1 MGEGSGLMAFWAR
14 IEESYLDR
22 FRQWHNSEHMPERVS
37 IPGFLAGQR
46 YLGHGSSNFFLM
58 MYETREP
65 AVLGGPDYL
74 ARLNAPTAWTRES
87 LPHFR
92 EPARNI
98 YRRTSVQGKTDLFAA
113 PCMLSLRFNADAVD
127 AGLVARV
134 AAQAGVA
141 RTRLFEIDSA
151 ISGIQTSERKIY
163 GGGPGEQRHL
173 LLVECAIGAG
183 EAGAPLRA
191 LLDGAAKDWRDLFVD
206 LFTVDY
212 VLAKPGG

>member
-1 MGEGSGLMAFWAR
+1 M
-14 IEESYLDR
+14 
-22 FRQWHNSEHMPERVS
+22 VS
-37 IPGFLAGQR
+37 
-46 YLGHGSSNFFLM
+46 
-58 MYETREP
+58 
-65 AVLGGPDYL
+65 V
-74 ARLNAPTAWTRES
+74 
-87 LPHFR
+87 
-92 EPARNI
+92 
-98 YRRTSVQGKTDLFAA
+98 
-113 PCMLSLRFNADAVD
+113 RFNADAVD

-134 AAQAGVA
+134 AAQAGVV

-191 LLDGAAKDWRDLFVD
+191 LLDAAAKDWRDVFVD

-212 VLAKPGG
+212 VLAKPGA